1 LREEKRK
8 KNKARKAAKAS
19 GRQTGR
25 QEERAERWTTISLRL
40 PTAGRALRLCEKK
53 KEKKN

>member
-40 PTAGRALRLCEKK
+40 PTAGRDLRLCEKK